1 MDNRPEAT
9 DVRTRSIFGV
19 EEQEVKE
26 DKRFTLGVATA
37 GVGLVKLRASLIN
50 LRNCVSSIAFNTSAL
65 VNAEVT
71 DGLDAE
77 DWIGVPGGVLSA
89 ELRLVTGINA
99 IGISL

>member
-1 MDNRPEAT
+1 VDTRREAT

-37 GVGLVKLRASLIN
+37 GMGLVKVRASLIS
-50 LRNCVSSIAFNTSAL
+50 LRNYVSSIAFNMSSVAL

-71 DGLDAE
+71 DGPDAE
-77 DWIGVPGGVLSA
+77 DWIGVLGGVLST
-89 ELRLVTGINA
+89 EVRLVAGANA
-99 IGISL
+99 IGI